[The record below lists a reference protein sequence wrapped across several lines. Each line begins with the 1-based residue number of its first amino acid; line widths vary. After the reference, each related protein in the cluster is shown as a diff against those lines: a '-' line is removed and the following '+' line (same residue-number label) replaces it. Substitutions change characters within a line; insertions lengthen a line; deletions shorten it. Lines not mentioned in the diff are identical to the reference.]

1 MRFVIVLLLMSL
13 AEMATSHRNSVL
25 TLAQTRVV
33 SCSISDAS
41 SNSGA
46 VAALCKLRGGEA
58 VRIGKKRKQ
67 KLSFPFMVKAFFTSM
82 VDPTYS
88 GVIEAPAPAP
98 AVKGKK
104 GSKGK
109 GKAAS
114 AGPFGAAG
122 VTGGTGFGPVCGPN
136 GCT

>member
-1 MRFVIVLLLMSL
+1 VCRI
-13 AEMATSHRNSVL
+13 
-25 TLAQTRVV
+25 
-33 SCSISDAS
+33 
-41 SNSGA
+41 
-46 VAALCKLRGGEA
+46 RGGEA

-88 GVIEAPAPAP
+88 GVVETPLPAA
-98 AVKGKK
+98 AGKGKK

-109 GKAAS
+109 GSKAA

-122 VTGGTGFGPVCGPN
+122 ITGGTGFGPVCGPN